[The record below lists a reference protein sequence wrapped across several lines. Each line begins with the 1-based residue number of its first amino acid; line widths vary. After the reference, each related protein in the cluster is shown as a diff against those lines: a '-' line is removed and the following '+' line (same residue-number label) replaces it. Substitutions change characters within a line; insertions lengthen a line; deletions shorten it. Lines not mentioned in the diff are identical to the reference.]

1 VALTEYIA
9 RSLAPGIGLTSVMFY
24 SAQLQ
29 NRMMYITGRIR
40 DLDKEAREWQGKAL
54 EAGSDEATRRDERM
68 ASIRLQVTTM
78 LKRAHMIR
86 RTVLTVYLALT
97 FFILTILGLLLLAV
111 LEVRTVDVVPVST
124 FAAGFTAMGVA
135 AAQSMAEM
143 YLSLRTI
150 REDVRTS
157 LGPATAAAAK

>member
-1 VALTEYIA
+1 MALTEYIA

-40 DLDKEAREWQGKAL
+40 DLDKEAREWQGKTM
-54 EAGSDEATRRDERM
+54 EAGSDEAGRRDERM
-68 ASIRLQVTTM
+68 ASIRTQVTTL

-124 FAAGFTAMGVA
+124 FAAGFTAMAVA

-157 LGPATAAAAK
+157 LGQKTSISAE